1 MPSTV
6 LSKSAESNTTTG
18 DLPPSS
24 KDSFFPEPAVNLRR
38 TFPTYKKFNIQL
50 TVSMMF
56 IKNNSSITT
65 EACNKTAIHK
75 LLIKLQYRS
84 EETKQGTGTQTGTEQ
99 ILNEFRERLPMKR

>member
-38 TFPTYKKFNIQL
+38 TFPTYKKIILQL
-50 TVSMMF
+50 TVCMMF
-56 IKNNSSITT
+56 IKNNSSITP

-75 LLIKLQYRS
+75 LLIKLK
-84 EETKQGTGTQTGTEQ
+84 TK
-99 ILNEFRERLPMKR
+99 N